1 MEWGGLAAYID
12 GVYTFTVSHLMIE
25 VNATEED
32 FCLSFQ
38 TLRKDDKYLKEFLEV
53 LDEERIGYS
62 VGELIDRK
70 IPAIILP

>member
-1 MEWGGLAAYID
+1 
-12 GVYTFTVSHLMIE
+12 MIE

-53 LDEERIGYS
+53 LDEEGVAYS
-62 VGELIDRK
+62 VGELMDRK